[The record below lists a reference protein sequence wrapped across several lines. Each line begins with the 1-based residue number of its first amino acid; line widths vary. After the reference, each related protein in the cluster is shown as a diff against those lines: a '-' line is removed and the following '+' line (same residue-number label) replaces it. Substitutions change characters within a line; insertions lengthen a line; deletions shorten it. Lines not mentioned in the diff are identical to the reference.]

1 MTYRKT
7 GDGGAGGGAASS
19 NMDAFIFDKWQP
31 FAEEFGFV
39 TNQAPVI
46 GSAPNR
52 ELWTYRGV
60 AGTPDETLA
69 PLCFFRTKDDALFM
83 MTGLDENTLQ
93 EIFDQP
99 DNPANGPDTT
109 AFNSD
114 WAGNQ
119 TTNIRCPIIN
129 GADPGGSWSGHHL
142 FTDGTSIADA
152 SYIHA
157 VIQIG
162 ARSWRHFHIGRVIKY
177 GTWVGGNYMFGHF
190 HTQAS
195 GRVTDPYDGNH
206 TMPFGG
212 IRGDNA
218 AFGPQRAGTL
228 HCEGFAGSGPNNA
241 IIWMGSTVTGVA
253 RVSTVSKFVGDV
265 NNSSYD
271 IGHFKVV
278 SYATLIG
285 GGLQQ
290 IQKSLL
296 ANASPLVPMTVFGKF
311 DFNSNDSFAAL
322 GTIPDV
328 FRINMKDFSPA
339 ETITIGSDD
348 YVVFPAVNSDVINTV
363 NGEEYSGYEGYAY
376 KIIPN

>member
-7 GDGGAGGGAASS
+7 GDGGAGGGAAPSD
-19 NMDAFIFDKWQP
+19 MDAFIFDKWQP

-39 TNQAPVI
+39 TNQAPVV

-52 ELWTYRGV
+52 ELWTYRGS
-60 AGTPDETLA
+60 AGSPDPTLA

-83 MTGLDENTLQ
+83 MTGLDENLAQ
-93 EIFDQP
+93 EVFDQP
-99 DNPANGPDTT
+99 DNPCNGPDTT

-114 WAGNQ
+114 WVGNQ
-119 TTNIRCPIIN
+119 PTNLRTSVVN

-142 FTDGTSIADA
+142 FTDGDSGTDA

-162 ARSWRHFHIGRVIKY
+162 ARSWRHFHVGRVLKY
-177 GTWVGGNYMFGHF
+177 GTWVGGNYIFGHF
-190 HTQAS
+190 HVQGS
-195 GRVTDPYDGNH
+195 GQITDPYDGNH
-206 TMPFGG
+206 TQPFGG
-212 IRGDNA
+212 MRSDNA
-218 AFGPQRAGTL
+218 AFGPQRAGVL
-228 HCEGFAGSGPNNA
+228 HCEGLAGSGPNNA
-241 IIWMGSTVTGVA
+241 IIWFGSTATGISRANTVA
-253 RVSTVSKFVGDV
+253 KIVGDV
-265 NNSSYD
+265 NQSNYD

-278 SYATLIG
+278 SWATLLG

-311 DFNSNDSFAAL
+311 DFNSVQSWCAL

-363 NGEEYSGYEGYAY
+363 AGEEYSGYEGYAY